1 MLKECMCELDIVN
14 AKATEIDLVNTKATG
29 IQWPHQDA
37 SVTLYQKNT
46 RKILVFYYI
55 NIFVIIIIGDIK
67 LT

>member
-1 MLKECMCELDIVN
+1 MLKECTCELDIVN

-37 SVTLYQKNT
+37 SVTYQKNT